1 MKLERFHH
9 AQITIPPDAEAEA
22 RAFYCGLLGLPEIEK
37 PDSLKQRGGFWLEL
51 GDVQI
56 HVGTEDGVTR
66 PATKAHLAYE
76 VDDVRAWRARLREA
90 VRNRLD
96 AEGRWLITS
105 ERTRDQSLN
114 LEDARR
120 KALRV
125 LEAALE
131 RPIVRQATQPTR
143 GSQAR
148 RLEAKRA
155 TSARKQA
162 RRGGWD

>member
-1 MKLERFHH
+1 MAEDLCIPGKLRVPAAAMRVKAVRSGGPGGQNVNKVASKVELR
-9 AQITIPPDAEAEA
+9 IELSRIE
-22 RAFYCGLLGLPEIEK
+22 GL
-37 PDSLKQRGGFWLEL
+37 D
-51 GDVQI
+51 
-56 HVGTEDGVTR
+56 DG
-66 PATKAHLAYE
+66 A
-76 VDDVRAWRARLREA
+76 RARLREA

-120 KALRV
+120 KVLRV

-131 RPIVRQATQPTR
+131 RPVIRQATHPTR